1 MTSCAYRV
9 RMRIIVLSCLL
20 LAACGDAMPADR
32 PVLPAPPAQAVK
44 SSAPLPPT
52 PLYGACEQSQD
63 GIGKTFMDREIAEV
77 MGHQGAGWLERPT
90 REREERTDVLVQLLG
105 VKDGS
110 AVADIGCGSGYFCRR
125 IAERAPGATVL
136 GVDIEPEMLEILM
149 QAAKDEGFDS
159 IKPVLGRIDDC
170 ALEESS
176 VDVVLMVDAYHEFS
190 EPWAMLQSIRRA
202 LRPGGMLVL
211 VEYREEDPMVFIKP
225 HHKMSEAQ
233 ARRELE
239 AAGFWWAGTSAALPQ
254 QHVMFFTP
262 TLEP

>member
-1 MTSCAYRV
+1 
-9 RMRIIVLSCLL
+9 LLCLL
-20 LAACGDAMPADR
+20 AAACGDAMPADR
-32 PVLPAPPAQAVK
+32 PVMPTVPAQAVK
-44 SSAPLPPT
+44 APAPAPPE
-52 PLYGACEQSQD
+52 PVYGTCEQSPD

-90 REREERTDVLVQLLG
+90 REREERTDVLVRLLG

-110 AVADIGCGSGYFCRR
+110 TVADIGCGSGYFCRR

-136 GVDIEPEMLEILM
+136 GVDIEPEMLEIL
-149 QAAKDEGFDS
+149 
-159 IKPVLGRIDDC
+159 VLD
-170 ALEESS
+170 ASS

-202 LRPGGMLVL
+202 LPPGGMLVL

-262 TLEP
+262 SLEP

>member
-1 MTSCAYRV
+1 
-9 RMRIIVLSCLL
+9 MRLPALLCLL
-20 LAACGDAMPADR
+20 AAACGDAMPADR
-32 PVLPAPPAQAVK
+32 PVMPTVPAQAVK
-44 SSAPLPPT
+44 ALVPP
-52 PLYGACEQSQD
+52 PPEPVYGTCERSPD

-90 REREERTDVLVQLLG
+90 REREERTDVLVRLLG

-110 AVADIGCGSGYFCRR
+110 TVADIGCGSGYFCRR

-136 GVDIEPEMLEILM
+136 GVDIEPEMLEILV
-149 QAAKDEGFDS
+149 QTAKDEGFDS
-159 IKPVLGRIDDC
+159 IKSVLGRIDDC
-170 ALEESS
+170 ALDASS

-262 TLEP
+262 SLEP